1 MKSRSPQP
9 PPPPKSRDDKAGWI
23 RQFTWNVSRALAR
36 AKETDKS
43 ITPAEAG
50 RVASQ
55 STRGEYRVAYKTD
68 IFPEWM
74 P

>member
-1 MKSRSPQP
+1 MKAPSP

-36 AKETDKS
+36 AKATDNT

-50 RVASQ
+50 RLASA
-55 STRGEYRVAYKTD
+55 STRGEYRAAYQTETYPD
-68 IFPEWM
+68 WM

>member
-1 MKSRSPQP
+1 MKSQPSP

-36 AKETDKS
+36 AKATDKA
-43 ITPAEAG
+43 ITPREAG
-50 RVASQ
+50 MIAS
-55 STRGEYRVAYKTD
+55 SATRNEYGIAYQTSVY
-68 IFPEWM
+68 PEWM